1 MGQNIQTR
9 GYLSKVPLQLHVATW
24 QSSRQEGVSGSDVA
38 ISVTSLRGLFM
49 HLLPLLVVWDA
60 DTMVGS
66 GATAL
71 VLEVMEAVC

>member
-1 MGQNIQTR
+1 M
-9 GYLSKVPLQLHVATW
+9 
-24 QSSRQEGVSGSDVA
+24 SGSDVA